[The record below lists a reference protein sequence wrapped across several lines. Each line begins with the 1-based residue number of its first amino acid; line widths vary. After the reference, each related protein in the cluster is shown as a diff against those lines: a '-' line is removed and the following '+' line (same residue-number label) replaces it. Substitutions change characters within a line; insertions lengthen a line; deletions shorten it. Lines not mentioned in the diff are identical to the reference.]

1 MRLMSGDRLPL
12 GAKDLYNH
20 LVFGI
25 ARGRAVWWGL
35 FVQRV
40 GRAVYIMRDCH
51 LLSPERISIGNYV
64 CINHGTT
71 LGGHG
76 SLTIGNYVN
85 VGPNVSLLTANHRFD
100 AFDRPMAQQGVVPA
114 PVVVEDDVWLGA
126 NVVVLPGNRIGRGAI
141 VGANAV
147 VTHDVE
153 PFAIVGGVPARLI
166 RYRFDEATRRKAADI
181 TFDSTTAGG

>member
-1 MRLMSGDRLPL
+1 MSGDRPRLQFRV
-12 GAKDLYNH
+12 KDLYNRFIFAIARLRAACWRPAMKH
-20 LVFGI
+20 VGRLVF
-25 ARGRAVWWGL
+25 
-35 FVQRV
+35 
-40 GRAVYIMRDCH
+40 IMRDCH
-51 LLSPERISIGNYV
+51 LLSPEGISIGNYV

-85 VGPNVSLLTANHRFD
+85 IGPSVSIITSNHRFD
-100 AFDRPMAQQGVVPA
+100 AFDRPMAQQGVLSA
-114 PVVVEDDVWLGA
+114 PVVIEDDVWLGA

-166 RYRFDEATRRKAADI
+166 RYRFNEEARRKASAI
-181 TFDSTTAGG
+181 TFD